1 MSSRRTRSTWRLLA
15 ALLAF
20 GLVAGACSSGGDDED
35 AEPEP
40 EEVAQELEEAGAPWP
55 LTGLPIEGDPLQ
67 SLRPALIVKI
77 DNSEEAR
84 PQVGLNAAD
93 IVYEERVEGITRFA
107 AVFHSTSQ
115 APVGPVRSARS
126 SDIDIIT
133 PYNNPIFAWGGA
145 NNGVAAQIEGA
156 EVVSRNIDSAAVE
169 DKFRDDERAAPHNLF
184 ITSTDDLWADPGDAR
199 SAPAQLQY
207 RAPDS
212 PAGTGAAPTPGVN
225 IQYQGGGVEVDYVY
239 DQARQ
244 GWVRFQNGTPH
255 VDSDGVA
262 VAPANVAVL
271 YTEYAASPADPRS
284 PDAQTVGSGEAT
296 IFLGDGTVVQ
306 GTWSRDSAANP
317 YTILDTAGQPI
328 LFTPG
333 RTWVALPTAGT
344 AGFLD
349 PGTAQELLA
358 TAPPAPATTAPA
370 DPTATASTDTTLAP

>member
-1 MSSRRTRSTWRLLA
+1 MRPLLRLA
-15 ALLAF
+15 APLLVL
-20 GLVAGACSSGGDDED
+20 GLVAGACSSGGDDDEAAPD
-35 AEPEP
+35 EAEVVE
-40 EEVAQELEEAGAPWP
+40 ALEEAGAPWP
-55 LTGLPIEGDPLQ
+55 LTGLPIEGDPLGA
-67 SLRPALIVKI
+67 LRPALVVKI

-93 IVYEERVEGITRFA
+93 IVFEERVEGITRFA

-133 PYNNPIFAWGGA
+133 SYNRPIFAWGGA

-156 EVVSRNIDSAAVE
+156 DVVSRNVDSAAVQT
-169 DKFRDDERAAPHNLF
+169 KYRDDERSAPHDLF
-184 ITSTDDLWADPGDAR
+184 ITSTDDMWADPGDAR
-199 SAPAQLQY
+199 SAPPQLQF
-207 RAPDS
+207 RAADS
-212 PAGTGAAPTPGVN
+212 PTNTGAAPTPGVN
-225 IQYQGGGVEVDYVY
+225 ISYLGGGVSVDYVY

-262 VAPANVAVL
+262 VAPANVAIL
-271 YTEYAASPADPRS
+271 YTEYDSSPADPRS

-306 GTWSRDSAANP
+306 GTWSRDSAAVP
-317 YTILDTAGQPI
+317 YTIVDTAGQPI

-333 RTWVALPTAGT
+333 RTWIALPTPGT

-349 PGTAQELLA
+349 AGTAQELLA
-358 TAPPAPATTAPA
+358 TAPPAPVAAPA
-370 DPTATASTDTTLAP
+370 DPAASTSTTLAAG